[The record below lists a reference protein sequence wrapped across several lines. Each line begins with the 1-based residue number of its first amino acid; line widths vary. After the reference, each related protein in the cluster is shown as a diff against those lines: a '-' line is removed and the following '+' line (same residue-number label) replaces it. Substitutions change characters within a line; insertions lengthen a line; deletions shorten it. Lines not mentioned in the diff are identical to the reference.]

1 MFDKRVEQMRVR
13 ISDGGDI
20 LIIQQDPGNEDS
32 IILVP
37 PEQVD
42 LLISWLKD
50 AHESLNE
57 N

>member
-13 ISDGGDI
+13 INDDGDI

-37 PEQVD
+37 PEQVG
-42 LLISWLKD
+42 LLISWLKE

>member
-13 ISDGGDI
+13 ISDDGDI